1 MTGYIRAVG
10 VLIILGWHELKRI
23 TNDKTGGTRQFLED
37 IGFWVAVFFLAAL
50 AVAAVVAEVSHQVG
64 KFS

>member
-10 VLIILGWHELKRI
+10 ALVVLGWRELKRI

-50 AVAAVVAEVSHQVG
+50 AVAAVVAEVSHQVD